1 MAGGNA
7 SEGGEFEAE
16 KVGDFLV
23 GNGARRRG
31 RRNGLSKK
39 AKEKKIP
46 QRGLGIAALEK
57 LREEEQQKGMEA
69 FLTFPFFPLI
79 RPPLIPLVP
88 LV

>member
-39 AKEKKIP
+39 AKKKKIP

-57 LREEEQQKGMEA
+57 LREEEQQKEWKP
-69 FLTFPFFPLI
+69 FTFPFFPLI